1 MAVRSTPSAPT
12 PNSAAKAGIRV
23 QPIIFSVFCICG
35 ACAAIGALISVSQVG
50 AAAATFGYQEEFPV
64 IAAAVLGGTSLFG
77 GRGGVFGSI
86 FGAVLVQTT
95 ANGLVMLNSNPYLYP
110 LVNSLI
116 IFVAAWVD
124 GRRRLMTE
132 RIEQRKIRVEA

>member
-1 MAVRSTPSAPT
+1 MTLPV
-12 PNSAAKAGIRV
+12 AASR
-23 QPIIFSVFCICG
+23 
-35 ACAAIGALISVSQVG
+35 AANGKR
-50 AAAATFGYQEEFPV
+50 
-64 IAAAVLGGTSLFG
+64 G

-95 ANGLVMLNSNPYLYP
+95 SNGGLVMLNANPYLYP

-116 IFVAAWVD
+116 IFIAAWVD

-132 RIEQRKIRVEA
+132 RLEQRKIRVEA